1 LRAAPFPQEI
11 VLSTSSKLHHTHIVD
26 ISGDADDAETD
37 HIMTFKSSG
46 KNSNSIM
53 SLKNFET
60 LMFLT
65 QFFQL
70 VMDFYFGFYV
80 VHMVQRVPKA
90 QDWPAGTAMADRGL
104 FDGNTFEQLVLHLF
118 LILPVFM
125 MLYVLMMMTRKM
137 SLLIGVLHLKD
148 EAVAEVLEHM
158 ELVKSIRRRITDCLT
173 KTKVVR
179 GKPKPKDAE
188 AMLEKAERG
197 EVAILLELAEKE
209 NFESARVTRKEMRH
223 MMKAK
228 KEDMTLTLE
237 DLDVFLD
244 RAAYRAYLLESE
256 VDKKTHQQARTLELG
271 PGDDQGN
278 NTQFRSPELG
288 SG

>member
-1 LRAAPFPQEI
+1 
-11 VLSTSSKLHHTHIVD
+11 
-26 ISGDADDAETD
+26 
-37 HIMTFKSSG
+37 MTFKSSG

-80 VHMVQRVPKA
+80 VHMIQRVPKVYI
-90 QDWPAGTAMADRGL
+90 ADGL
-104 FDGNTFEQLVLHLF
+104 FDSNTFEQLVLHLF
-118 LILPVFM
+118 LILPVFL

-158 ELVKSIRRRITDCLT
+158 ELVKTIRRRITDCLT

>member
-1 LRAAPFPQEI
+1 
-11 VLSTSSKLHHTHIVD
+11 
-26 ISGDADDAETD
+26 
-37 HIMTFKSSG
+37 
-46 KNSNSIM
+46 
-53 SLKNFET
+53 
-60 LMFLT
+60 
-65 QFFQL
+65 
-70 VMDFYFGFYV
+70 
-80 VHMVQRVPKA
+80 
-90 QDWPAGTAMADRGL
+90 
-104 FDGNTFEQLVLHLF
+104 
-118 LILPVFM
+118 
-125 MLYVLMMMTRKM
+125 
-137 SLLIGVLHLKD
+137 
-148 EAVAEVLEHM
+148 
-158 ELVKSIRRRITDCLT
+158 
-173 KTKVVR
+173 
-179 GKPKPKDAE
+179 
-188 AMLEKAERG
+188 MLEKAERG

>member
-1 LRAAPFPQEI
+1 MRAAPFPQEI

-26 ISGDADDAETD
+26 ISGDGDDAETD

-80 VHMVQRVPKA
+80 VHMIQRVPKVYI
-90 QDWPAGTAMADRGL
+90 ADGL
-104 FDGNTFEQLVLHLF
+104 FDSNTFEQLVLHLF
-118 LILPVFM
+118 LILPVFL

-158 ELVKSIRRRITDCLT
+158 ELVKTIRRRITDCLT

-256 VDKKTHQQARTLELG
+256 VDKKTHHQARTLELG

>member
-1 LRAAPFPQEI
+1 MRAAPFPQEI

-80 VHMVQRVPKA
+80 VHMIQRVPKVYI
-90 QDWPAGTAMADRGL
+90 ADGL
-104 FDGNTFEQLVLHLF
+104 FDSNTFQQLVLHLF
-118 LILPVFM
+118 LILPVFL

-158 ELVKSIRRRITDCLT
+158 ELVKTIRRRITDCLT

>member
-1 LRAAPFPQEI
+1 MRAAPFPQEI

-80 VHMVQRVPKA
+80 VHMIQRVPKVYI
-90 QDWPAGTAMADRGL
+90 ADGL
-104 FDGNTFEQLVLHLF
+104 FDSNTFEQLVLHLF
-118 LILPVFM
+118 LFLPVFL

-158 ELVKSIRRRITDCLT
+158 ELVKTIRGRITDCLT

-278 NTQFRSPELG
+278 NTQFRSPQLG

>member
-1 LRAAPFPQEI
+1 MRAAPFPQEI

-80 VHMVQRVPKA
+80 VHMIQRVPKVYI
-90 QDWPAGTAMADRGL
+90 ADGL
-104 FDGNTFEQLVLHLF
+104 FDSNTFEQLVLHLF
-118 LILPVFM
+118 LFLPVFL

-158 ELVKSIRRRITDCLT
+158 ELVKTIRRRITDCLT

>member
-1 LRAAPFPQEI
+1 MRAAPFPQEI

-80 VHMVQRVPKA
+80 VHMIQRVPKVYI
-90 QDWPAGTAMADRGL
+90 ADGL
-104 FDGNTFEQLVLHLF
+104 FDSNTFEQLVLHLF
-118 LILPVFM
+118 LILPVFL

-158 ELVKSIRRRITDCLT
+158 ELVKTIRRRITDCLT

>member
-26 ISGDADDAETD
+26 ISGDGDDAETD

-80 VHMVQRVPKA
+80 VHMIQRVPKVYI
-90 QDWPAGTAMADRGL
+90 ADGL
-104 FDGNTFEQLVLHLF
+104 FDSNTFEQLVLHLF
-118 LILPVFM
+118 LILPVFL

-158 ELVKSIRRRITDCLT
+158 ELVKTIRRRITDCLT

-278 NTQFRSPELG
+278 NTQFRSPQLG